1 MSMIH
6 DDEIFLAHRLRY
18 TLSLLPMIKYL
29 AKRRCPKCS
38 YSFVVM
44 LLEHGRR
51 MQTVNGFC
59 GHCDHS
65 IMWQLI
71 RGEAS
76 MDSRSSVRITAR
88 NSISLART
96 MTSQLNDSGIN
107 FATLSRIKEKVPFL

>member
-6 DDEIFLAHRLRY
+6 DDEIFLAHGLRY

-44 LLEHGRR
+44 LLEYGRR
-51 MQTVNGFC
+51 MQTFDGFC

-76 MDSRSSVRITAR
+76 MDSRSSVCISAR
-88 NSISLART
+88 YCISLTRN
-96 MTSQLNDSGIN
+96 MSSQLNDSVIIFSN
-107 FATLSRIKEKVPFL
+107 LS